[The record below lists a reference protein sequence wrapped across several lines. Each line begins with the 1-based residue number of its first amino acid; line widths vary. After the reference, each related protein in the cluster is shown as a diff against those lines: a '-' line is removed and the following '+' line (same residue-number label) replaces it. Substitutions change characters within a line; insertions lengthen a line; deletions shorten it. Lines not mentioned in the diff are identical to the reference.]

1 MTAATDTPGQD
12 QIGSGIGGWL
22 GFVGR
27 TLTGIP
33 SQYRTRL
40 RQHRGR
46 TIGLTLL
53 FLAIVL
59 YPWFAHYYLA
69 DFSRSV
75 FPIPIPDDT
84 VATFMTIFA
93 IMAIGLNI
101 VAGFA
106 GLLDLGYVAFY
117 AIGAYCAAF
126 LASPHFGALGINL
139 VFLGNVGPGASGIHV
154 PFWIIMVVAVIVV
167 ATFGALLGAPTLRLR
182 GDYLAIV
189 TLGFGE
195 IVPLFF
201 KNLSS
206 VTFSLTLG
214 PVVINIANA
223 NWTGGVQ
230 GINPIDPPF
239 IPILNWV
246 FDARSG
252 SAAVYLGLFL
262 LAIAILVARNLER
275 SRMGRAWG
283 AIREDETAAEM
294 MGVNTVRT
302 KLLAFALGA
311 SFAGVAGSFQASYL
325 GASTSDFFDFSIS
338 ILVLIMVILGG
349 IGNIWGAVLGA
360 FALTYVDKSLLPYIG
375 QRIGDIAPSL
385 PNPAEYN
392 FLIYGVILVLMM
404 RFRRRAS
411 CRRASARP
419 SSASTASRRPRRRW
433 ASRPRS
439 TTSASPHR
447 ARAKSGPALGMSKSP
462 GRVATCDAG
471 AAPRGHQDRRDARFR
486 AAREVARRHETV
498 RRAARGQRRRL
509 RHPRGS
515 IVSLIGPNGAGK
527 TTFFNM
533 ITGFYTP
540 TTGEIS
546 FDGTPIVQQRGKRV
560 KSLKPHE
567 VTALGIGRTFQNI
580 RLFGTMSALDN
591 VKVGT
596 NVHLKSHW
604 WDSIVRTPGM
614 LREEQATVA
623 ECMKLLELVDLDH
636 RAETWARNLPYGD
649 QRRLE
654 IARALATRP
663 KLLLLT
669 NRPRDEQQRDA

>member
-1 MTAATDTPGQD
+1 MTAATDTPAQD
-12 QIGSGIGGWL
+12 HIGSGIGGWF
-22 GFVGR
+22 GFIGR
-27 TLTGIP
+27 TLAALP

-40 RQHRGR
+40 RQRRGR
-46 TIGLTLL
+46 TIGLTIL

-59 YPWFAHYYLA
+59 YPWFAHNYLA
-69 DFSRSV
+69 DFSRNV
-75 FPIPIPDDT
+75 IPLPFPDDT

-139 VFLGNVGPGASGIHV
+139 VFLGNVGPGAAGIHV
-154 PFWIIMVVAVIVV
+154 PFWIIMVVAVVVV

-206 VTFSLTLG
+206 VTFSLTVG
-214 PVVINIANA
+214 PIVINIANA

-239 IPILNWV
+239 IPILNLA

-252 SAAVYLGLFL
+252 EAAVYLGLFL

-360 FALTYVDKSLLPYIG
+360 FALTYVDKTLLPYIG
-375 QRIGDIAPSL
+375 QRIGDVAPSL

-404 RFRRRAS
+404 RFRPQGFL
-411 CRRASARP
+411 P
-419 SSASTASRRPRRRW
+419 SR
-433 ASRPRS
+433 
-439 TTSASPHR
+439 
-447 ARAKSGPALGMSKSP
+447 
-462 GRVATCDAG
+462 
-471 AAPRGHQDRRDARFR
+471 Q
-486 AAREVARRHETV
+486 REAELSVHGLEEAEREMGV
-498 RRAARGQRRRL
+498 EA
-509 RHPRGS
+509 
-515 IVSLIGPNGAGK
+515 
-527 TTFFNM
+527 
-533 ITGFYTP
+533 
-540 TTGEIS
+540 E
-546 FDGTPIVQQRGKRV
+546 
-560 KSLKPHE
+560 
-567 VTALGIGRTFQNI
+567 
-580 RLFGTMSALDN
+580 LDN
-591 VKVGT
+591 VGVAPPGQSEVG
-596 NVHLKSHW
+596 
-604 WDSIVRTPGM
+604 PGA
-614 LREEQATVA
+614 RDVEVPGEGR
-623 ECMKLLELVDLDH
+623 DL
-636 RAETWARNLPYGD
+636 
-649 QRRLE
+649 
-654 IARALATRP
+654 
-663 KLLLLT
+663 
-669 NRPRDEQQRDA
+669 